1 MAGFFQTHWQHI
13 KEDVSKAE
21 LQFLNG
27 GEMLDMMNNIV
38 LTLIL
43 KVKNPQDL
51 TNFRPIA
58 LCNVLYK
65 ICFKAIANRL

>member
-1 MAGFFQTHWQHI
+1 MMHPNKSPRSDGFTMGFFQTHWQHI
-13 KEDVSKAE
+13 KEDVSTAV

-27 GEMLDMMNNIV
+27 GEMLDTLNNTV

-51 TNFRPIA
+51 TNFR
-58 LCNVLYK
+58 
-65 ICFKAIANRL
+65 